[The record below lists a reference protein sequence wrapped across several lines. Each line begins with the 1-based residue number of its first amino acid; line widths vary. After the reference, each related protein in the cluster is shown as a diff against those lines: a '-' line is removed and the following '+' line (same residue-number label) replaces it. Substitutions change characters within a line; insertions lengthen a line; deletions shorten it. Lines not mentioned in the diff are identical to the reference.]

1 MIALPVHLLAGLTS
15 TAVVCAL
22 LGKHRAS
29 HGRDLQAVL
38 LVSEQRTSGLVPS
51 TALTV
56 GEQGEVSAAVSNR
69 GDAATTKNELDD
81 PYRPGRQRAR
91 HRPARPG
98 RHHRLRQAHVRLLRT
113 VTWSARSAM
122 TALSV
127 ALTASVAL
135 SACSGPAE
143 HSDATLTRLTGLAIQ
158 ATPPGARLL
167 ADASDAGNNSSIS
180 GKQPAVQRVF
190 STTMTVRAATA
201 YYRTTFPA
209 YRLAELP
216 GPDGSQILT
225 GHLGLDSVFV
235 TISPTLPK
243 LNRRPQLKLAS
254 DGSATYIALYA
265 IAGGT

>member
-1 MIALPVHLLAGLTS
+1 M
-15 TAVVCAL
+15 
-22 LGKHRAS
+22 R
-29 HGRDLQAVL
+29 
-38 LVSEQRTSGLVPS
+38 
-51 TALTV
+51 
-56 GEQGEVSAAVSNR
+56 
-69 GDAATTKNELDD
+69 
-81 PYRPGRQRAR
+81 
-91 HRPARPG
+91 
-98 RHHRLRQAHVRLLRT
+98 
-113 VTWSARSAM
+113 
-122 TALSV
+122 ALSV

-135 SACSGPAE
+135 SASVALTACSGPAE
-143 HSDATLTRLTGLAIQ
+143 NSDATLKRLTGLAIQ

-167 ADASDAGNNSSIS
+167 ADASDAGSNSSMS
-180 GKQPAVQRVF
+180 GKQPAVQRAF

-216 GPDGSQILT
+216 GPEGSQILT

-243 LNRRPQLKLAS
+243 LNPRPQLKLTP